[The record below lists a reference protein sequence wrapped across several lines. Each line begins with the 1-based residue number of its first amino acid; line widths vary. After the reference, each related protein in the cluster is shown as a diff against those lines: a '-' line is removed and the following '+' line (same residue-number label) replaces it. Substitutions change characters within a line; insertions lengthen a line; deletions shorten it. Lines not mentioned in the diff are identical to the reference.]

1 MSFWDYLSDRR
12 DLLLFLSYQH
22 LSMVVQCLIAAT
34 VIAVV
39 VASLIYRNSKLVGL
53 AAATSAVGLTLP
65 SLALLAVLVAIM
77 GIGVWPSVVT
87 LAFYAFLVILRNA
100 VVGLAGVDATLVDSA
115 RGMGMN
121 RLSIL
126 SRVEIPMA
134 WPVIMG
140 GIRVSAQMIMG
151 VGAIAAYVGGPGL
164 GGEIFS
170 GLSRIGGANALNSA
184 IAGALG
190 IAVLAL
196 LLDLALV
203 GVSRLTTSRGIR
215 V

>member
-1 MSFWDYLSDRR
+1 MSFWEYLADRR
-12 DLLLFLSYQH
+12 DLLFFLSYQH

-39 VASLIYRNSKLVGL
+39 LASLIYRNPRIVSL
-53 AAATSAVGLTLP
+53 ATATSAVGLTVP
-65 SLALLAVLVAIM
+65 SLALLALLVVLV
-77 GIGVWPSVVT
+77 GFGVWPSVVA
-87 LAFYAFLVILRNA
+87 LSFYALLVILRNA
-100 VVGLAGVDATLVDSA
+100 VVGLSGVDNTLVDSA
-115 RGMGMN
+115 QGMGMS
-121 RLSIL
+121 RFAIL

-151 VGAIAAYVGGPGL
+151 VGAIAAFVGGPGL

-170 GLSRIGGANALNSA
+170 GLSRIGGANAVNSA
-184 IAGALG
+184 LAGGLG

-196 LLDLALV
+196 LLDLALL